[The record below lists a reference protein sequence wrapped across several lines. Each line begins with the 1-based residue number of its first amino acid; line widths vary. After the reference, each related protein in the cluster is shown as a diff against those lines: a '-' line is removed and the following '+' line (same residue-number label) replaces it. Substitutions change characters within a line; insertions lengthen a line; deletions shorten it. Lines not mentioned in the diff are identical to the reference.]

1 MYLVQMRLKYLHCVL
16 HIDCVSSNSTISLE
30 TGSSKRVIAYFETTP
45 MHCSYRIIMCD
56 DSTHSIC
63 EYMIENGSFFS
74 NLVKRMCALR
84 ADDDIAKVKLNMQL
98 CGKQTH
104 KHRFYIHD
112 RAIQWS
118 GGRDVRAKPN
128 QAAAPW
134 LNLGWCFAP
143 PHLF

>member
-1 MYLVQMRLKYLHCVL
+1 MRLKYLHCVL

-45 MHCSYRIIMCD
+45 MYCSYRIIMCD

-63 EYMIENGSFFS
+63 EYMIENESFFS
-74 NLVKRMCALR
+74 NLLKRTCALL

-104 KHRFYIHD
+104 KHSFYIHD
-112 RAIQWS
+112 HPVEW
-118 GGRDVRAKPN
+118 GPGRESQTKPGSCSMAKPRLMFR
-128 QAAAPW
+128 PTPSV
-134 LNLGWCFAP
+134 LT
-143 PHLF
+143 